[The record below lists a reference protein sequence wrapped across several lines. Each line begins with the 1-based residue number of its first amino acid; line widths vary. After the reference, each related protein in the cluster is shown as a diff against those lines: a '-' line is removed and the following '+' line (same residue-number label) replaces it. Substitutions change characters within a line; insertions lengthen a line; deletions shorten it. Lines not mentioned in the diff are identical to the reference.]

1 MLTVT
6 RISFIYLD

>member
-6 RISFIYLD
+6 HIRHLAE

>member
-6 RISFIYLD
+6 

>member
-6 RISFIYLD
+6 DSCI